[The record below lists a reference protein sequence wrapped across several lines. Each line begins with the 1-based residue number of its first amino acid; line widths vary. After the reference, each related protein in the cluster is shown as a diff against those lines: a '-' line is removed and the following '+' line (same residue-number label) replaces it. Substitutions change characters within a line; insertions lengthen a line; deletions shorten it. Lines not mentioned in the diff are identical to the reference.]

1 MRNPLGLALAPGA
14 FFQYTATMSITLAQI
29 SAIATTIIAVALSVL
44 MLAALPALWRLRQ
57 AYRKLDAMLA
67 RLYADV
73 TPIANNAQAISE
85 NINYVTTAIR
95 QDIQK
100 VSATIDAANA
110 RVADAMA
117 MSEQRVREFN
127 ALLAVAQE
135 EAEQLFVSTAS
146 TVRGVRRGAD
156 ALRRR
161 SGPDFASDELDAAGE
176 ADDSMIQEEG
186 DGDDSNSEPA
196 AQALPAAPRI
206 RPRAGNRRRSGG
218 RT

>member
-1 MRNPLGLALAPGA
+1 MP
-14 FFQYTATMSITLAQI
+14 ITLAQI
-29 SAIATTIIAVALSVL
+29 SAVATTIIAIALSVL
-44 MLAALPALWRLRQ
+44 TVAALPALWRFRN

-67 RLYADV
+67 RIHADI
-73 TPIANNAQAISE
+73 TPITNNAHAISE

-110 RVADAMA
+110 RVEDALVMT
-117 MSEQRVREFN
+117 ERRVRDFN

-135 EAEQLFVSTAS
+135 EAEHLFVSTAS

-156 ALRRR
+156 ALRRD
-161 SGPDFASDELDAAGE
+161 SGLEFASDELDVAGE
-176 ADDSMIQEEG
+176 ADDSTIQEDG
-186 DGDDSNSEPA
+186 DGDDSSPEPA

-206 RPRAGNRRRSGG
+206 RPRAANRRRNGG
-218 RT
+218 WS